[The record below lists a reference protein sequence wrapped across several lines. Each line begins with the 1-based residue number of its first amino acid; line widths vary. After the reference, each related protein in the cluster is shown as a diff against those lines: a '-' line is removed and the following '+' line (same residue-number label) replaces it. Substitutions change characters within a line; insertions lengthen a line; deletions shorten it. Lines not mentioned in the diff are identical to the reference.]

1 MSYYPRRPVKSFQ
14 DLEVYQKL
22 LAIAVIVVKGIP
34 PKRPAPEVAR
44 PLESGDKS
52 QRDIL
57 SKDQGNIGSGTVAAL
72 HECALSLPIK
82 IAAAHSLRF
91 GNTEQA
97 IRILE
102 EIMVG
107 CNKIVVYLELYRD
120 LYNSAPEVATGVD
133 EASDNETGTGGHV
146 IKDNGNIGSGT
157 IELEFFE
164 EQIKNILSIRFKIL
178 HLQRSW
184 IKFTPSI
191 GKK

>member
-1 MSYYPRRPVKSFQ
+1 MTYYPKRPVKSFQ

-22 LAIAVIVVKGIP
+22 LAIAVVIVKRIP
-34 PKRPAPEVAR
+34 QDTNNS
-44 PLESGDKS
+44 LIND
-52 QRDIL
+52 
-57 SKDQGNIGSGTVAAL
+57 L
-72 HECALSLPIK
+72 HECVLSLPIK

-120 LYNSAPEVATGVD
+120 LYN
-133 EASDNETGTGGHV
+133 GTGDV
-146 IKDNGNIGSGT
+146 RSEDQDNIGSGT

-164 EQIKNILSIRFKIL
+164 EQIKNILSTRFKIL

-184 IKFTPSI
+184 IKFTPSEI
-191 GKK
+191 KTKK

>member
-1 MSYYPRRPVKSFQ
+1 MSYYPKRPVKSFQ

-22 LAIAVIVVKGIP
+22 LAIGVAIV
-34 PKRPAPEVAR
+34 KRTAPDVLNRE
-44 PLESGDKS
+44 
-52 QRDIL
+52 
-57 SKDQGNIGSGTVAAL
+57 L
-72 HECALSLPIK
+72 HDCVLSLPVK

-91 GNTEQA
+91 GNSEQA

-120 LYNSAPEVATGVD
+120 LYNE
-133 EASDNETGTGGHV
+133 N
-146 IKDNGNIGSGT
+146 K

-164 EQIKNILSIRFKIL
+164 EQIKNILSTRFKIL

-184 IKFTPSI
+184 IKFTPLEI
-191 GKK
+191 RAKKSYEKTK

>member
-1 MSYYPRRPVKSFQ
+1 MTYYPRRPVKSFQ

-52 QRDIL
+52 QRDLL
-57 SKDQGNIGSGTVAAL
+57 SEDQGNLGSGTVVAL

-91 GNTEQA
+91 GNTDQA

-120 LYNSAPEVATGVD
+120 LYND
-133 EASDNETGTGGHV
+133 HKIET
-146 IKDNGNIGSGT
+146 
-157 IELEFFE
+157 EFFE
-164 EQIKNILSIRFKIL
+164 EQVKNILSIRFKIL

-184 IKFTPSI
+184 IKFTPSEI
-191 GKK
+191 KTKK